1 MEQRAK
7 QEKTIRKLKKQ
18 LKAFMK
24 KVGELEG
31 NHMALTA
38 HTMHVPDEVSTA
50 SDLSLSIFYSS
61 RF

>member
-7 QEKTIRKLKKQ
+7 QDKTIRKLKKQ
-18 LKAFMK
+18 LKAYMK
-24 KVGELEG
+24 KVGDLEG
-31 NHMALTA
+31 NHMALTV

-50 SDLSLSIFYSS
+50 SDLSLSILFPS